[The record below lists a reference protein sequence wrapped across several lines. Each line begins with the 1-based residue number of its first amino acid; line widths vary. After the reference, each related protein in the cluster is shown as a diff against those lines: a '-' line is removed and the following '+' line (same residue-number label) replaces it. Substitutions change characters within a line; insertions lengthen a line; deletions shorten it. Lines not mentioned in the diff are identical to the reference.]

1 MTGINVLILNSST
14 ALSITGLIPL
24 HPGQELTIMNIGS
37 GAVTIT
43 RSQGGKARTIYGSG
57 NITINQHQ
65 AYKFVCNPSQV
76 WYQIS

>member
-1 MTGINVLILNSST
+1 
-14 ALSITGLIPL
+14 
-24 HPGQELTIMNIGS
+24 MNIGS